1 MPKYIMRISDG
12 VLFPYETHSHW
23 EQDARYKLHIE
34 GEPAPV
40 AADEAADEA
49 ADRFKAVLAAVHAVP
64 VENYGKNGRPNVGTV
79 SELAGF
85 KVTAEEIQAAL
96 EQTK

>member
-12 VLFPYETHSHW
+12 VLFPYDTHSHW
-23 EQDARYKLHIE
+23 ETDPKYKVHVEGEVEQDA
-34 GEPAPV
+34 V
-40 AADEAADEA
+40 AEADEAAE
-49 ADRFKAVLAAVHAVP
+49 RHKAILAAVHAVQ

-85 KVTAEEIQAAL
+85 KVTTEEIL
-96 EQTK
+96 SVLNQTK

>member
-12 VLFPYETHSHW
+12 VLFPYATHAHW
-23 EQDARYKLHIE
+23 ETDPKYKVHVE
-34 GEPAPV
+34 GEVEQAAV
-40 AADEAADEA
+40 AEADEAAE
-49 ADRFKAVLAAVHAVP
+49 RHKAILAAVHAVP
-64 VENYGKNGRPNVGTV
+64 VESYGKNGRPNVGTV

-96 EQTK
+96 DQTK